1 MNTLRSALLSHFD
14 QLCAEVHFAF
24 MEMQQDTRKGTIHGL
39 RVALKRLRAFLQMW
53 DQLDPYFKGKN
64 VINQLKPLFR
74 EAGQLRDLQ
83 IESSVLIQ
91 QEETLQI
98 DHQTSDQIKIR
109 IADQKRAFE
118 EFQQDFSLAG
128 IREIC
133 LMTRSHIAHMS
144 SINLRRGIRRYFQDM
159 LEEIATLSH
168 QGLRSRKY
176 LHKLRKRVKETYYNI
191 IAIETAI
198 PHLALPDGLLQPLET
213 LQSLLGAWH
222 DCHITMTESK
232 NLWNVPPS
240 LQRQLREDEKQSL
253 QEIRAVLAQL
263 PDLTGRL
270 LREMDALLNHPP
282 CSS

>member
-24 MEMQQDTRKGTIHGL
+24 MEVQQDARKGTIHGL
-39 RVALKRLRAFLQMW
+39 RVSLKRLRAFLQMW
-53 DQLDPYFKGKN
+53 DQIDPYFRGKN
-64 VINQLKPLFR
+64 VINQLKPLFK

-83 IESSVLIQ
+83 IESALLIQ

-98 DHQTSDQIKIR
+98 GHQTSDQVKIR
-109 IADQKRAFE
+109 IAEQKRSFD
-118 EFQQDFSLAG
+118 EFQQAFSLAG

-133 LMTRSHIAHMS
+133 LLTRSHIANMS
-144 SINLRRGIRRYFQDM
+144 LINLRRGIRRYFHDM
-159 LEEIATLSH
+159 LEEIATLS
-168 QGLRSRKY
+168 QKGLTSRKY
-176 LHKLRKRVKETYYNI
+176 LHKLRKRVKEAYYNI

-198 PHLALPDGLLQPLET
+198 PQLALPDGLLQPLET
-213 LQSLLGAWH
+213 LQSQLGAWH
-222 DCHITMTESK
+222 DHHITMTESK

-253 QEIRAVLAQL
+253 LEIRAVLAQL

-270 LREMDALLNHPP
+270 LKEMDALLNHPP